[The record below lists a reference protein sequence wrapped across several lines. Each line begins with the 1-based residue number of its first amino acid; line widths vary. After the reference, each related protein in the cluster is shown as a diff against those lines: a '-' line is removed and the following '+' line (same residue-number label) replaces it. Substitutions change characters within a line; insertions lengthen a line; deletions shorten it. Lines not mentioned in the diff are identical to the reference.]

1 MYNQI
6 PKYQLGKALKLIEEV
21 VSKTKGK
28 DVAGYIGKQ
37 INFLGKNTQYTKYKE
52 GLESLRNLYKTGVKY
67 DKSKGVTEGTNKQFF
82 EALQKIAEGRRE
94 LPIYKER
101 RAKFFESKQKAKETA
116 AKAKKTYVKPS
127 TSTPDEATL
136 RAIKAYFGETPKP
149 KNVVT
154 ETAAKASDAVQG
166 RYAKMKQA
174 MKNHPWI
181 TGAALVGLTNGTTR
195 NAVGTGLQY
204 YLTPYNQWGS
214 IGQPTQSTPQ
224 QLRLN
229 DGSIVPVTMGEDGVL
244 TIGQPSQETMD
255 PTDAAIAQAIA
266 QANIPE
272 DTQAPTPDSVGS
284 YTTNEDFNDIF
295 ENDAWDQ

>member
-21 VSKTKGK
+21 VPKTKGK
-28 DVAGYIGKQ
+28 DVAGYIGEQ

-94 LPIYKER
+94 LPIYKQR
-101 RAKFFESKQKAKETA
+101 RAKFFESKQKAKEIE
-116 AKAKKTYVKPS
+116 AKAKENKVEPS
-127 TSTPDEATL
+127 
-136 RAIKAYFGETPKP
+136 IETPKP

-154 ETAAKASDAVQG
+154 ETAANATNAIQG
-166 RYAKMKQA
+166 RYAKMKQV
-174 MKNHPWI
+174 MKNHPWL

-195 NAVGTGLQY
+195 NAIGTGLQY
-204 YLTPYNQWGS
+204 YLAPYNQWGS
-214 IGQPTQSTPQ
+214 IGQPTQSAPQ

-229 DGSIVPVTMGEDGVL
+229 DGSIVPVIMGEDGVL
-244 TIGQPSQETMD
+244 TIGQPSQETTD

-272 DTQAPTPDSVGS
+272 IAEVDNSDSAGS

>member
-6 PKYQLGKALKLIEEV
+6 PKYQLGKALKLIEEAV
-21 VSKTKGK
+21 LKTKGK
-28 DVAGYIGKQ
+28 DIVGYIGKQ
-37 INFLGKNTQYTKYKE
+37 INFLGKNTKYTKYKE

-82 EALQKIAEGRRE
+82 EALQKIAEGRKE
-94 LPIYKER
+94 LPAYKQR
-101 RAKFFESKQKAKETA
+101 RTKFFESKQKAKEIA
-116 AKAKKTYVKPS
+116 AKAKENKVEPS
-127 TSTPDEATL
+127 T
-136 RAIKAYFGETPKP
+136 ETPKP

-154 ETAAKASDAVQG
+154 ETAAKATNAVQG
-166 RYAKMKQA
+166 RYAKMKQT

-195 NAVGTGLQY
+195 NAIGTGLQY

-214 IGQPTQSTPQ
+214 IGQPTQSAPQ

-229 DGSIVPVTMGEDGVL
+229 DGSVVPVTMGEDGVL
-244 TIGQPSQETMD
+244 KIGQPSQETGVD

-272 DTQAPTPDSVGS
+272 TTQAVTPDSVSS